1 MLDDTK
7 NRPPINAATATG
19 PQTKIA
25 MHGER
30 VLTFLRRHRVAL
42 HRLGLATSLIIVS
55 ISLFFFI
62 RIVLTINPQQLED
75 AFAATG
81 LDQIALAFALSALSY
96 LALTGYDGLA
106 LRHLRV
112 KAPYRLTA
120 LASFTS
126 YAVSFTLGFPLITG
140 GAVRYWIYGPAGL
153 SAGKV
158 ASLTAIAGIT
168 FWLGMGLIVG
178 VGFLFEAQAVGEI
191 NHFHTLANQ
200 LIGLGVIGAL
210 IAYFIWVALRRW
222 RAKPV
227 IFNLALPGPML
238 TLGQMILG
246 VIDVCSAA
254 GVLYVLLPQGHGLAF
269 LTFCALYSFAC
280 MLGIASNAPGGLG
293 VFEATMLKGV
303 GGPSESV
310 LASLLLFRAI
320 YYLMPFILAMALL
333 GAHEAARRWRS
344 LARGDGSARGDSDE
358 ELNLMRRVAASP
370 RWDGSRT
377 RAKPCPRGGDDHEQE
392 GQTGTRREIRSRVLR
407 QSDRRHARAG
417 DHRRRRTGGWSAANE
432 PAHALLPAI
441 KIGEPL
447 VLALRAPDVLDSL
460 RRVMANGKA
469 ETVLWSE
476 RVPVERL
483 FDVCVAPLAADTA
496 KSAPRC

>member
-7 NRPPINAATATG
+7 NRPTINATAEPG
-19 PQTKIA
+19 PQTKLA
-25 MHGER
+25 MHGAR
-30 VLTFLRRHRVAL
+30 ILAALRRHRVAL
-42 HRLGLATSLIIVS
+42 HRLGLAMSLIIVS

-62 RIVLTINPQQLED
+62 RIVLTIKPQQLEN

-200 LIGLGVIGAL
+200 LIGLGIISAL
-210 IAYFIWVALRRW
+210 IAYFIWVGVRRW

-227 IFNLALPGPML
+227 IFNLALPGPVL

-246 VIDVCSAA
+246 VVDVCSAA
-254 GVLYVLLPQGHGLAF
+254 GALYVLLPHSGLAF

-280 MLGIASNAPGGLG
+280 MLGIASNAPGGIG

-320 YYLMPFILAMALL
+320 YYLIPFILAMALL

-344 LARGDGSARGDSDE
+344 LREAMEAPGASDE
-358 ELNLMRRVAASP
+358 N
-370 RWDGSRT
+370 
-377 RAKPCPRGGDDHEQE
+377 
-392 GQTGTRREIRSRVLR
+392 
-407 QSDRRHARAG
+407 
-417 DHRRRRTGGWSAANE
+417 
-432 PAHALLPAI
+432 
-441 KIGEPL
+441 
-447 VLALRAPDVLDSL
+447 
-460 RRVMANGKA
+460 
-469 ETVLWSE
+469 
-476 RVPVERL
+476 
-483 FDVCVAPLAADTA
+483 
-496 KSAPRC
+496 